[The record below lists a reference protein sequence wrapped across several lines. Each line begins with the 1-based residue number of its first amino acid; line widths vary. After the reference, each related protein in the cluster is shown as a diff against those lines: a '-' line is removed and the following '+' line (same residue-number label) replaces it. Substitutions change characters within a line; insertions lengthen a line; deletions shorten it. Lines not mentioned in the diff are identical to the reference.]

1 MPPCS
6 VPRGLPKSG
15 RVSSVNTTRPGSRTS
30 SDMSSSDAMP
40 IASWSSSAL
49 SCSSPVATIASSMTL
64 VIASVLYDE
73 RHSQGGESLMTSDAR
88 ERMVRSAA
96 YLFRERGFSGTA
108 FSDVIAHSG
117 APRGSIYHH
126 FPGGKDQ
133 LAEEAV
139 RYAGDYLSAGVRAAT
154 RDDDPVAAVRAFIGW
169 WRRVLVKSDFRAGC
183 PIAAVTVESRHADA
197 ASTAFRNWQN
207 ALAAG
212 LVSAGATAA
221 RA

>member
-1 MPPCS
+1 
-6 VPRGLPKSG
+6 
-15 RVSSVNTTRPGSRTS
+15 
-30 SDMSSSDAMP
+30 
-40 IASWSSSAL
+40 
-49 SCSSPVATIASSMTL
+49 
-64 VIASVLYDE
+64 
-73 RHSQGGESLMTSDAR
+73 MTSDAR

-96 YLFRERGFSGTA
+96 YLFRERGFTGTA

-197 ASTAFRNWQN
+197 ASTAFRNWQH
-207 ALAAG
+207 ALSAG

-221 RA
+221 RAARLSTLIVASVEGATILCRAHRSLAPLDDVVAELEDLVAAACDG